1 MNSRTR
7 IVKDNLF
14 KFLVFLFAVLSILPL
29 FLIVFQIVRKGISVI
44 SPEFFYKL
52 PKPPGESGGGI
63 LNSLVGSFMLVI
75 LATAFSV
82 PIGTLTGIF
91 IAEVRNSFTELLRT
105 LVNVLQGLPSIV
117 IGILAYLWV
126 VKPMGGFS
134 AISGAVALA
143 VMMLPV
149 VVKTTEETVRL
160 VPFTLREASFSL
172 GASYTKMIFK
182 IILPASAGGILSG
195 IIVGISRIIGET
207 APLLFTAFGNPFV
220 NLDPVKPTDALP
232 LLIFNYAMSPY
243 EEWHK
248 IAWGASLVL
257 IIVVLGLNLLLKMVG
272 KRWET
277 KF

>member
-1 MNSRTR
+1 MNSRNR
-7 IVKDNLF
+7 VVKDNLF
-14 KFLVFLFAVLSILPL
+14 KLFVFLLAALSILPL
-29 FLIVFQIVRKGISVI
+29 FLIIFQTVRNGISAI
-44 SPEFFYKL
+44 NPEFFYKL

-105 LVNVLQGLPSIV
+105 LVNILQGLPSIV

-149 VVKTTEETVRL
+149 IIKTTEETVRL

-172 GASYTKMIFK
+172 GATYTKTIIK
-182 IILPASAGGILSG
+182 IILPASARGILSG
-195 IIVGISRIIGET
+195 IIVGTSRIIGET

-220 NLDPVKPTDALP
+220 NLNPMKPTDALP

>member
-14 KFLVFLFAVLSILPL
+14 KFLVFLFAILSILPL
-29 FLIVFQIVRKGISVI
+29 FLIIFQIVRNGISAI
-44 SPEFFYKL
+44 NPGFFYKL

-63 LNSLVGSFMLVI
+63 LNSLVGLFMLVI